1 MSERQKTLLIGVFI
15 AIAIALGISI
25 ILFLKPDVGDGKKLL
40 HVRFSNIAG
49 INVGTRVT
57 FAGKPVG
64 EVVAIAEI
72 PEARTAA
79 AHTNGLVYF
88 YQLTLK
94 IDSSVAVYTSDD
106 IALRTTGLMGER
118 SIAILPK
125 VGKDAALVNGDI
137 LYATS
142 VDPLENTFSQISRL
156 TSQMYETVSQLDTW
170 MKENGQPLSS
180 AIRSFDGM
188 MAQAKT
194 TLGAVNDEKL
204 VPVLRDSVG
213 LLSENLKLLHTS
225 LEDDQLLQ
233 KAGSVLE
240 GLDASLSAFN
250 AEGIQTLRHFEQIS
264 RDIAHGTGTIGRMLG
279 SEDFYLRLTSITSKA
294 ETLMNDINHY
304 GLLFQYDK
312 GWQRSR
318 TKKANLMQALDTPRE
333 FKAYFEGEVDTIQ
346 TSLGRLTE
354 LLERAGGQE
363 ERERIL
369 QSEGFK
375 QGFMQ
380 FFNQA
385 QALSD
390 SIKLYSQKLVVSG
403 E

>member
-1 MSERQKTLLIGVFI
+1 MNERRKTLLIGVFVAM
-15 AIAIALGISI
+15 AIAIGISI

-72 PEARTAA
+72 PDARNSAT
-79 AHTNGLVYF
+79 HTNGLVYF
-88 YQLTLK
+88 YQLMLK

-125 VGKDAALVNGDI
+125 VGKSAALVNGDI

-156 TSQMYETVSQLDTW
+156 TAQMHETVSQLDTW

-188 MAQAKT
+188 MGQAKT
-194 TLGAVNDEKL
+194 TLSAVNDENL

-233 KAGSVLE
+233 KAGSVLQ
-240 GLDASLSAFN
+240 GLDASLNAFN
-250 AEGIQTLRHFEQIS
+250 AEGIQTLRHLEQIS
-264 RDIAHGTGTIGRMLG
+264 RDIAHGTGTVGRMLG

-354 LLERAGGQE
+354 LLELAGGQE
-363 ERERIL
+363 EREKIL

-390 SIKLYSQKLVVSG
+390 SIKLYSQKLVAQ

>member
-1 MSERQKTLLIGVFI
+1 MNERRKTLLIGVFVAM
-15 AIAIALGISI
+15 AIAIGISI

-64 EVVAIAEI
+64 EVVAISEI
-72 PEARTAA
+72 PDARNSA

-94 IDSSVAVYTSDD
+94 IDSSVAVYTTDD

-125 VGKDAALVNGDI
+125 VGKNAALVNGDI

-156 TSQMYETVSQLDTW
+156 TAQMHETVSQLDTW

-188 MAQAKT
+188 MGQAKT
-194 TLGAVNDEKL
+194 TLSAVNDEKL

-213 LLSENLKLLHTS
+213 LLSDNLKLLHTS

-233 KAGSVLE
+233 KAGSVLQ
-240 GLDASLSAFN
+240 GLDASLNAFN
-250 AEGIQTLRHFEQIS
+250 AEGIQTLRHLEQIS
-264 RDIAHGTGTIGRMLG
+264 RDIAHGTGTVGRMLG

-318 TKKANLMQALDTPRE
+318 TKKANLMQALETPRE

-363 ERERIL
+363 EREKIL

-390 SIKLYSQKLVVSG
+390 SIKLYSQKLVAT